1 MKPKS
6 PQSIQLYN
14 IMLRLGYPE
23 EFADIVTKN
32 LNTDFTATRMM
43 GYLYRYSNP
52 RLEDVADEML
62 AILDDRNRIMEKKEL
77 EEINKKWNEFLH
89 TGIPDEDEKQ
99 MPFINS
105 KISVALTDAQE
116 QEIKARLGQAITAI
130 PGKSESWLMVGF
142 EPEYKLYFRGSNDQP
157 MAMVEVSVY
166 GSENPSAFSKLTGEI
181 CKIFEDVLGIA
192 PDHVYVKYQAVANW
206 GWNGGNF

>member
-32 LNTDFTATRMM
+32 LNT
-43 GYLYRYSNP
+43 
-52 RLEDVADEML
+52 EDVADEML

-89 TGIPDEDEKQ
+89 TGIPDEDE
-99 MPFINS
+99 
-105 KISVALTDAQE
+105 
-116 QEIKARLGQAITAI
+116 
-130 PGKSESWLMVGF
+130 
-142 EPEYKLYFRGSNDQP
+142 
-157 MAMVEVSVY
+157 
-166 GSENPSAFSKLTGEI
+166 
-181 CKIFEDVLGIA
+181 
-192 PDHVYVKYQAVANW
+192 
-206 GWNGGNF
+206 

>member
-77 EEINKKWNEFLH
+77 EEINKKWNELGALFQKGYGRSPLIQD
-89 TGIPDEDEKQ
+89 GFGNALRAKYAEA
-99 MPFINS
+99 FI
-105 KISVALTDAQE
+105 
-116 QEIKARLGQAITAI
+116 
-130 PGKSESWLMVGF
+130 
-142 EPEYKLYFRGSNDQP
+142 
-157 MAMVEVSVY
+157 
-166 GSENPSAFSKLTGEI
+166 
-181 CKIFEDVLGIA
+181 
-192 PDHVYVKYQAVANW
+192 
-206 GWNGGNF
+206 GGGDL

>member
-23 EFADIVTKN
+23 EFADI
-32 LNTDFTATRMM
+32 ATRMM

-89 TGIPDEDEKQ
+89 TGIPDEDE
-99 MPFINS
+99 
-105 KISVALTDAQE
+105 
-116 QEIKARLGQAITAI
+116 
-130 PGKSESWLMVGF
+130 
-142 EPEYKLYFRGSNDQP
+142 
-157 MAMVEVSVY
+157 
-166 GSENPSAFSKLTGEI
+166 
-181 CKIFEDVLGIA
+181 
-192 PDHVYVKYQAVANW
+192 
-206 GWNGGNF
+206 